1 MIYLIL
7 LPFFY
12 VAMLLYF
19 RIADHYNII
28 DRPNGR
34 SSHTEVT
41 IRGGGIIYLIAAL
54 AAVVLRPE
62 YWLPVLAMFIIGSIS
77 FADDRITLSRKVRLS
92 FHLIAVTLLFYYFD
106 IFSQYPI
113 WLVPVLYIM
122 VIGIINAYNFMDG
135 INGITGTYSLV
146 VLAGL
151 QYVNLEKINFIDP
164 DMIWLPILASVVF
177 LFFNFRSKARC
188 FAGDVGSVTI
198 AFWIV
203 VLLMQL
209 IISSGHFAYIL
220 FLAVYGV
227 DAVLTII
234 HRLFLRQNILQAHR
248 LHFYQILANDQNWP
262 HLLISTIYTSLQLFI
277 IVLVVFYP
285 DHFTLLFL
293 ITTLPLVLVYVWA
306 KPILQLKEES

>member
-7 LPFFY
+7 LPLFY
-12 VAMLLYF
+12 LTMLLYF
-19 RIADHYNII
+19 KIADYYNII

-41 IRGGGIIYLIAAL
+41 IRGGGVIYLIAAL
-54 AAVVLRPE
+54 TAVVMHPE
-62 YWLPVLAMFIIGSIS
+62 YWLPVLAMFIIGSVS
-77 FADDRITLSRKVRLS
+77 FADDRLTLSRKIRIS
-92 FHLIAVTLLFYYFD
+92 FHLIAVSLLFQYFG
-106 IFSQYPI
+106 IFSHFPI
-113 WLVPVLYIM
+113 WGIILMYIM

-146 VLAGL
+146 ILAGL
-151 QYVNLEKINFIDP
+151 QYVNYEKINFIHP
-164 DMIWLPILASVVF
+164 DMIWLPILGSLVF

-198 AFWIV
+198 AFWIIM
-203 VLLMQL
+203 LLMQL
-209 IISSGHFAYIL
+209 ILSSGHIAYIL

-234 HRLFLRQNILQAHR
+234 HRLFLRQNILDAHR

-262 HLLISTIYTSLQLFI
+262 HLLISTIYTSLQLLI

-293 ITTLPLVLVYVWA
+293 ITTLPLVLIYVWA
-306 KPILQLKEES
+306 KPILQLKEDQ

>member
-1 MIYLIL
+1 
-7 LPFFY
+7 LPFFFA
-12 VAMLLYF
+12 AMLLYF

-34 SSHTEVT
+34 SSHTEIT

-54 AAVVLRPE
+54 TAVVIQPE
-62 YWLPVLAMFIIGSIS
+62 YWVPVLAMFIIGSIS
-77 FADDRITLSRKVRLS
+77 FIDDRITVSRKIRLS
-92 FHLIAVTLLFYYFD
+92 FHLTAVTLLFYYFN
-106 IFSQYPI
+106 IFEDYPVWI
-113 WLVPVLYIM
+113 IIPLYIV

-146 VLAGL
+146 ILAGL
-151 QYVNLEKINFIDP
+151 QYVNYFQTRFIDT
-164 DMIWLPILASVVF
+164 DMIWLPIVASIVF
-177 LFFNFRSKARC
+177 LFFNFRNKARC

-198 AFWIV
+198 AFWIIF
-203 VLLMQL
+203 LLQEL
-209 IISSGHFAYIL
+209 IITSGHISYIL

-234 HRLFLRQNILQAHR
+234 HRLFLRQNILDAHR

-262 HLLISTIYTSLQLFI
+262 HLLISTIYTSLQLLI
-277 IVLVVFYP
+277 IVLVVFFP

-293 ITTLPLVLVYVWA
+293 VTTLPLVLVYVLA
-306 KPILQLKEES
+306 KPMLQLKEQS